1 MNLVDVCVLAI
12 KAVNIYDVSG
22 ILAPTSTGVVSDAS
36 WKCSSAVEQSGWH
49 LAGCDDA
56 AWAQARVIAL
66 NDGSI
71 RFMVWR

>member
-1 MNLVDVCVLAI
+1 MNLVDACVLAI

-36 WKCSSAVEQSGWH
+36 WKCSSAVKQTGWH
-49 LAGCDDA
+49 LSGFEDT
-56 AWAQARVIAL
+56 AWKQARVIAP

-71 RFMVWR
+71 WCTVWR